1 MSGRRALLLIG
12 GILLAAAGLAVT
24 PTGERLRA
32 DAGPLVAEV
41 RARVAALIPA
51 RRDDTSTAAQLP
63 APRTAIEDGRTL
75 VRLTPAE
82 RTRIGLVAEARPA
95 ILHRQE
101 LTAYGSVLD
110 LARIT
115 ELTNSYAGA
124 VAALQ
129 TARARVEV
137 SASAARRARTL
148 GAGVVAVAQ
157 IETAEGTLLTD

>member
-1 MSGRRALLLIG
+1 VSGRRALLLIG

-32 DAGPLVAEV
+32 DAGPVVAEV
-41 RARVAALIPA
+41 RARVAAPA
-51 RRDDTSTAAQLP
+51 AARP
-63 APRTAIEDGRTL
+63 WTYRPAVRGSAPRTAIEDGRTL

-82 RTRIGLVAEARPA
+82 RARIGLVAEARPA

-115 ELTNSYAGA
+115 
-124 VAALQ
+124 
-129 TARARVEV
+129 
-137 SASAARRARTL
+137 
-148 GAGVVAVAQ
+148 
-157 IETAEGTLLTD
+157 